1 MRKAL
6 QLLGMLDDVDIEWIA
21 THGNKRSIK
30 LGEILI
36 QESSPIE
43 SLWVV
48 LEGRFSVQ
56 IAGLNQKQI
65 ATLYSGE
72 IVGELSFVDSRPPLA
87 SVVAAEDSQVFT
99 ISRQV
104 LADKLAKDFAFAA
117 RFYRAVA
124 SFLADRLRFTTAR
137 LGYGDPHEEAM
148 LDRAGELDDSS
159 MDELSLAAVRFD
171 KLLKRMSAKEPR
183 FSSDADREKE

>member
-21 THGNKRSIK
+21 THGKKRSVTP
-30 LGEILI
+30 GEFLI
-36 QESSPIE
+36 RESSPIE
-43 SLWVV
+43 SIWVV
-48 LEGRFSVQ
+48 LEGRFAVE
-56 IAGLNQKQI
+56 IAGLTEKWV

-87 SVVAAEDSQVFT
+87 SVVAMEDSQVFT

-137 LGYGDPHEEAM
+137 LGYGDPHQEAV
-148 LDRAGELDDSS
+148 LHQASELDNSS

-171 KLLKRMSAKEPR
+171 RLLKRMSANEPG
-183 FSSDADREKE
+183 FSINDYREGE

>member
-6 QLLGMLDDVDIEWIA
+6 QLLGMLHDVDIEWIA
-21 THGNKRSIK
+21 THGKKRSIK
-30 LGEILI
+30 PGEILI

-43 SLWVV
+43 SLWVI

-56 IAGLNQKQI
+56 IAGLSQQQI

-87 SVVAAEDSQVFT
+87 SVVAVEDSRVFT

-104 LADKLAKDFAFAA
+104 LEDKLAKDFAFAA

-137 LGYGDPHEEAM
+137 LGYGDPHQEAV
-148 LDRAGELDDSS
+148 LHRASELDDSS

-171 KLLKRMSAKEPR
+171 KLLKRVSSNEPG
-183 FSSDADREKE
+183 FSDAYREK